1 MAVAGSYN
9 DLMRRALLLLP
20 VLSFVGLPALS
31 TETPVKASPSPPRTA
46 VVVADLN
53 TEVHAVSADFLAKT
67 LEEAAAAGSPLV
79 VIRINTPGGRLDSTR
94 KITQAILASPI
105 PVVGYVWPSGGQ
117 AASAGFFVLMAC
129 DVAAMAPG
137 TNAGAA
143 SPVGGQGEDLPK
155 TIGKKV
161 TEDSA
166 ALLRSLTEPRGRP
179 SDLAVKTITDAVSF
193 SETES
198 REKKIV
204 EIVARDVD
212 DLLGQLDGRTIRRV
226 GRPEVILR
234 TAGLPWSV
242 TAMSPLQRALAVIAS
257 PVVAGLLML
266 LGLVGIY
273 AELQNPGAI
282 LPGVLGGICLLLGL
296 FALSVLPTNWVG
308 IGLLLLGLLFF
319 LLEVK
324 LAGHGLF
331 ALGGA
336 VSIILGA
343 VLLVSRSDGAP
354 SGELWFLVAAAGTTA
369 AILAA
374 LSYKAIAVQRLPDR
388 TGDGSL
394 VGLVVPA
401 RTNLAP
407 TGKIFAD
414 GAFWDARSDTP
425 VNAGEPV
432 RIVAVEG
439 LSLVV
444 RPEPAHASQKES

>member
-1 MAVAGSYN
+1 
-9 DLMRRALLLLP
+9 MRRALLLFP
-20 VLSFVGLPALS
+20 VLSLAAFPAPLSAEAAGKAAPSLPR
-31 TETPVKASPSPPRTA
+31 PA

-53 TEVHAVSADFLAKT
+53 TEVHAVSADFLART
-67 LEEAAAAGSPLV
+67 IGEAAAAGSPLV
-79 VIRINTPGGRLDSTR
+79 VIRIDTPGGRLDSTR
-94 KITQAILASPI
+94 KIAQAILASPV
-105 PVVGYVWPSGGQ
+105 PVVGYVWPPGGQ

-161 TEDSA
+161 TEDTA

-179 SDLAVKTITDAVSF
+179 SDLAVKTITDAVSY

-198 REKKIV
+198 REKKII
-204 EIVARDVD
+204 EIVARNLD

-242 TAMSPLQRALAVIAS
+242 TAMSPLQRGLAVIAS

-266 LGLVGIY
+266 LGLVGLY

-308 IGLLLLGLLFF
+308 IGLLMLGLLFF

-331 ALGGA
+331 ALGGGA
-336 VSIILGA
+336 SIVLGA
-343 VLLVSRSDGAP
+343 VLLFSRADGAP
-354 SGELWFLVAAAGTTA
+354 SGELWFLVAAAVTAA

-401 RTNLAP
+401 RTDLAP

-414 GAFWDARSDTP
+414 GALWDARSETP
-425 VNAGEPV
+425 VPAGQPV
-432 RIVAVEG
+432 EIVGVEG
-439 LSLVV
+439 LLLVV
-444 RPEPAHASQKES
+444 RPHNAPHTQKEQS